1 MTITITITIYIVTI
15 SGMFKSGT
23 VLKLSVVASFS
34 SFHLHS
40 WLKTIGQGGCFF
52 YYCEEC
58 HCILWFL
65 FRLLFKLG
73 LRLSLSLGLLPNS
86 MVEVGFNH
94 NVSQLGTKGQT
105 WGWENQKK
113 SIVGRHERIHERQN
127 SEETNP
133 SRNTIQWISKQCWS
147 SQLLL

>member
-52 YYCEEC
+52 IIVKNVTAFYDFYFDYYSN
-58 HCILWFL
+58 WD
-65 FRLLFKLG
+65 
-73 LRLSLSLGLLPNS
+73 
-86 MVEVGFNH
+86 
-94 NVSQLGTKGQT
+94 
-105 WGWENQKK
+105 
-113 SIVGRHERIHERQN
+113 
-127 SEETNP
+127 
-133 SRNTIQWISKQCWS
+133 
-147 SQLLL
+147 